1 MMKTFQHSFSTQ
13 VLQSGIDRLLS
24 ESEAFQGGSSMVLC
38 VKRCANGELIIER
51 EAGTHSNDI
60 VQSFVVKQ
68 KKMDKCLADLR
79 HIQRDLTEQGNP
91 SGLVSLSVR
100 YFRGEAGNEY
110 DYMCVT
116 TEDQFNDISTQSQA
130 TVPKTINVQEPRE
143 DDSEVTHDHT
153 RSDIPQPGTRI
164 DGDDEPEAPT
174 ETTPLQNHQSLR
186 PASSVIRGQS
196 SPMLSALN
204 EGFPINV
211 SSATRQGVG
220 GAPAG
225 TLSRGAAMQSL
236 ELDDTTLSPSIHDG
250 AGIHATKPDGGTSDL
265 LVPLLQP
272 GGLPHHQRMHVAANR
287 RRPARVMKPLV
298 WFALGT
304 FVTAILYRYHAAMS
318 AVARPSHHRGEPIGR
333 RTQVVDCARIISD
346 GRGLS
351 ENDANHTA
359 QWKAVSWLSEGA
371 GLNVEIPSPCTW
383 GTSFGSLYALMV
395 VRETLSVL
403 DRSWYGKEPLNSFS
417 QACRWKRVTCDADK
431 TSVKRLILNHAG
443 LHGTIPLE
451 LAGLQELATLQI
463 ENNNISGTIPSELG
477 EMSRLEYVFLQE
489 NDLTGTI
496 PTALGRL
503 TALRQLVLD
512 KTDLAGSMPSE
523 ICKLRKVYLN
533 SLNADC
539 RTLLGPAAVECDC
552 PSCCTSCSY

>member
-1 MMKTFQHSFSTQ
+1 MIKTFDHTFVTQ
-13 VLQSGIDRLLS
+13 VLQSSVDRLLS
-24 ESEAFQGGSSMVLC
+24 ESEVFQGGSSMVLC
-38 VKRCANGELIIER
+38 VKRCANGVLIIER
-51 EAGTHSNDI
+51 EAGIHSNAI
-60 VQSFVVKQ
+60 VQSYVLEQ
-68 KKMDKCLADLR
+68 KKMEKCLADLR
-79 HIQRDLTEQGNP
+79 QIQKDLTEQGIP

-100 YFRGEAGNEY
+100 CFRGEAGNEY
-110 DYMCVT
+110 DCMRVT

-130 TVPKTINVQEPRE
+130 PVPTTINVQEPRE
-143 DDSEVTHDHT
+143 DDSEVTNDHT

-164 DGDDEPEAPT
+164 DGEDESEAPT
-174 ETTPLQNHQSLR
+174 ETTPLQN
-186 PASSVIRGQS
+186 SSVIRGHS
-196 SPMLSALN
+196 SPRLATLN
-204 EGFPINV
+204 EAIPINV

-225 TLSRGAAMQSL
+225 TLPRGAPMQSV
-236 ELDDTTLSPSIHDG
+236 ELDDNTLSPSMINYG

-272 GGLPHHQRMHVAANR
+272 DGLPHHQQMHVAANR
-287 RRPARVMKPLV
+287 RRPVRVMKPLV

-304 FVTAILYRYHAAMS
+304 SLITILYHAAML
-318 AVARPSHHRGEPIGR
+318 AVVRPNHYRGEPIDR
-333 RTQVVDCARIISD
+333 RAQAIDCARILSD

-383 GTSFGSLYALMV
+383 GSSFGSLYAMV
-395 VRETLSVL
+395 VLRETLGVL
-403 DRSWYGKEPLNSFS
+403 DTSWYGIEPLTSFS

-431 TSVKRLILNHAG
+431 TTVKRLILNHAG

-451 LAGLQELATLQI
+451 MAGLRELATLQI
-463 ENNNISGTIPSELG
+463 ENNDISGTIPSELG

-489 NDLTGTI
+489 NELTGTI

-503 TALRQLVLD
+503 TALKQLLLG
-512 KTDLAGSMPSE
+512 KTDLAGSMPLE
-523 ICKLRKVYLN
+523 ICKLRTVHLG
-533 SLNADC
+533 SLHADC

-552 PSCCTSCSY
+552 PSCCTSCS